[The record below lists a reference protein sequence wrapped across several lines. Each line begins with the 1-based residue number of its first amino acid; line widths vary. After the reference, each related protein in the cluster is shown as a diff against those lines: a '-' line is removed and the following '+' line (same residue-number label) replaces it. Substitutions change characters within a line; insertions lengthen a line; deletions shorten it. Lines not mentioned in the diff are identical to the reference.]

1 MRKKL
6 RYILT
11 LTLMAGTTATLLAE
25 DKREDIFVEVST
37 TDITSVG
44 EGVKPDVWNYSDCL
58 AWAVANNP
66 DIRSALLSVLQAE
79 QDILSAEDAWLPSV
93 DFSTTQGYVNYPV
106 SVEGRHSNAYNSSYG
121 VNAAWTVWEGN
132 ARKYRRESAKLYKQ
146 QQQLSGEDLI
156 KELQVGILQAY
167 LNILYA
173 QETIG
178 IAEQTLQTSTT
189 QTERMRK
196 LVESGRESKV
206 DLAQLE
212 SQRAQD
218 EYNLT
223 QARTSLASS
232 KLALKKLLALGIDTD
247 IEIADLSFSEHD
259 ITAPLPEMTSTY
271 SSALAWLPAFK
282 SNLLSSEIYSNDV
295 KIAEATNAPNI
306 TLQGGVGTGYGTG
319 GRDWSYQM
327 GHGVNENIGLSLS
340 IPIYDANK
348 TKRAVAKA
356 KLSQYEAD
364 IDREKLLNELSQTI
378 ENLYIDATNA
388 RAKYKSG
395 IAQLAA
401 MEETSRLVDRQFELG
416 LVNPL
421 ELLTA
426 HNNLL
431 NARLEQLQNKF
442 MAVLA
447 YKTINYYA
455 TREVDMP

>member
-178 IAEQTLQTSTT
+178 IAEQT
-189 QTERMRK
+189 
-196 LVESGRESKV
+196 
-206 DLAQLE
+206 
-212 SQRAQD
+212 
-218 EYNLT
+218 
-223 QARTSLASS
+223 
-232 KLALKKLLALGIDTD
+232 
-247 IEIADLSFSEHD
+247 
-259 ITAPLPEMTSTY
+259 
-271 SSALAWLPAFK
+271 
-282 SNLLSSEIYSNDV
+282 
-295 KIAEATNAPNI
+295 
-306 TLQGGVGTGYGTG
+306 
-319 GRDWSYQM
+319 
-327 GHGVNENIGLSLS
+327 
-340 IPIYDANK
+340 
-348 TKRAVAKA
+348 
-356 KLSQYEAD
+356 
-364 IDREKLLNELSQTI
+364 
-378 ENLYIDATNA
+378 
-388 RAKYKSG
+388 
-395 IAQLAA
+395 
-401 MEETSRLVDRQFELG
+401 
-416 LVNPL
+416 
-421 ELLTA
+421 
-426 HNNLL
+426 
-431 NARLEQLQNKF
+431 
-442 MAVLA
+442 
-447 YKTINYYA
+447 
-455 TREVDMP
+455 